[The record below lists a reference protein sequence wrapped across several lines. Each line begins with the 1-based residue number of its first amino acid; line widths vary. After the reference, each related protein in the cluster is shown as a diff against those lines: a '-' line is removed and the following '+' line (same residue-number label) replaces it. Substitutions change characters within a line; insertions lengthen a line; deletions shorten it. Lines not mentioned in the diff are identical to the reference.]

1 MTKPGRNAPCP
12 CGSGKKYKRCCEE
25 ADVLAQLSHMMM
37 EGEEVD
43 DDDKMVPGEERLYNC
58 VCDTIL
64 IGVWM
69 GFHPTGTPI
78 PKVEE
83 LEDFYME
90 IYGDY
95 LDPFLVREIINPLSP
110 YARARLKSVADQEGT
125 IDIGPA
131 PVEGQKPADGL
142 K

>member
-1 MTKPGRNAPCP
+1 MHPVPVAAARSTNAAV
-12 CGSGKKYKRCCEE
+12 KKK
-25 ADVLAQLSHMMM
+25 DLLAELSHII
-37 EGEEVD
+37 EEDD
-43 DDDKMVPGEERLYNC
+43 DDDKMAPGEERLYNC
-58 VCDTIL
+58 GCDTIL

-78 PKVEE
+78 PKVDE

-110 YARARLKSVADQEGT
+110 YARARLKSVADHEGI
-125 IDIGPA
+125 IDITEPK
-131 PVEGQKPADGL
+131 EGQERGDSQE
-142 K
+142 